1 MPLRKAALAD
11 MHYTHNKGAPPG
23 SITELSLQTLR
34 MDINDCSS
42 QGSRFFN
49 SHKNFLVALGNELL
63 VTRSIQDK
71 GG

>member
-1 MPLRKAALAD
+1 MTVAPRGAD
-11 MHYTHNKGAPPG
+11 
-23 SITELSLQTLR
+23 
-34 MDINDCSS
+34 
-42 QGSRFFN
+42 FFN